1 MPPQRAKLH
10 KTTGK
15 LKTIPKLTS
24 PSSSSQE
31 QNLQPSTSRTEEDS
45 ESTRQ
50 FEIELCWCIQQFQ
63 ISIDSGKLNP
73 KQIQDTEKNIKKLK
87 GSAPLIQKRQL
98 MRTSFGDYRT
108 KMAAEEKK
116 MGMSKD
122 FFLCYFY
129 KFDNFDL
136 LFSS

>member
-15 LKTIPKLTS
+15 LKTIPNLAQS
-24 PSSSSQE
+24 PSTSS
-31 QNLQPSTSRTEEDS
+31 QPSTSREEDS

-50 FEIELCWCIQQFQ
+50 FEIELCWCIQQYQ
-63 ISIDSGKLNP
+63 LSIDSGKLNP

-98 MRTSFGDYRT
+98 MRTGFGDYRS
-108 KMAAEEKK
+108 KMAAEEKT
-116 MGMSKD
+116 MGMSMD
-122 FFLCYFY
+122 YFLVLV
-129 KFDNFDL
+129 NL
-136 LFSS
+136 N

>member
-15 LKTIPKLTS
+15 LKTIPKHTSS
-24 PSSSSQE
+24 PSSSSSNQQ
-31 QNLQPSTSRTEEDS
+31 QNLQPTEEDS

-50 FEIELCWCIQQFQ
+50 FEIELCWCVQQFQ
-63 ISIDSGKLNP
+63 LTIDSGKLNP

-108 KMAAEEKK
+108 KMAAEEKT
-116 MGMSKD
+116 MGLSMNWNL
-122 FFLCYFY
+122 FFFE
-129 KFDNFDL
+129 F
-136 LFSS
+136 

>member
-10 KTTGK
+10 KSTGK
-15 LKTIPKLTS
+15 LKTIPKMSTS
-24 PSSSSQE
+24 S
-31 QNLQPSTSRTEEDS
+31 PSTSSNQQLQSTTDEDS
-45 ESTRQ
+45 ESIRQ

-63 ISIDSGKLNP
+63 LTIDSGKLNP
-73 KQIQDTEKNIKKLK
+73 KQIQDNEKNIKKLK

-116 MGMSKD
+116 MGLSMD
-122 FFLCYFY
+122 FILN
-129 KFDNFDL
+129 NFIYL
-136 LFSS
+136 N

>member
-15 LKTIPKLTS
+15 LKTIPKLSTS
-24 PSSSSQE
+24 PSSSNQ
-31 QNLQPSTSRTEEDS
+31 QPSTSRTEEDS

-98 MRTSFGDYRT
+98 MRTNFGDYRT
-108 KMAAEEKK
+108 KMAAEEKT
-116 MGMSKD
+116 MGMSMD
-122 FFLCYFY
+122 FLYIVFINL
-129 KFDNFDL
+129 N
-136 LFSS
+136 